1 MDGMP
6 DIAVS
11 RSDSKHRYEAH
22 LHGRRVGFSQ
32 FRMAPGQVTFT
43 HTEVDDEY
51 EGQGIGSTLARRALD
66 DVRARGEK
74 VVAECPFIKEYIE
87 RHPSYADLLA

>member
-6 DIAVS
+6 DITVS
-11 RSDSKHRYEAH
+11 RNDSKHRYEAH

-43 HTEVDDEY
+43 HTEVDDEV

-87 RHPSYADLLA
+87 RHPAYADLLA